1 MKKYLAVDSGG
12 TKVLAVLYDEEFRP
26 IKIIRIGSC
35 RGNTTSDEL
44 IEKNLKEF
52 REKLGLEEGME
63 IELVTG
69 VAEQPFLEAL
79 QKYCKVRKTV
89 FFGELQAGLYAAELF
104 DGGLLALS
112 GTGSQLSAVY
122 QGDVYIGG
130 AYGASISDLGSG
142 YWMGRNAMEA
152 AIADYEGYGE
162 RTLLTDL
169 LARKYGGTRETF
181 RESVFKIYERTEQS
195 PVAHVAS
202 CAVEVSEAARQ
213 GDSCA
218 ERILKETGEVLGKQ
232 LTALIN
238 KWQMPDELPVTI
250 SGSVWKS
257 EKVLFDTFTDS
268 IRKQSPNRPVIMPRF
283 EPIVGFILK
292 HYRDVKGSY
301 TEEDRKKFEE
311 LYPQFCFKWDGLE
324 DEKR

>member
-44 IEKNLKEF
+44 IERNLKEF
-52 REKLGLEEGME
+52 REKLEPEEGLE

-69 VAEQPFLEAL
+69 MAEPTFMEAL
-79 QKYCKVRKTV
+79 KKYCKVRKET

-122 QGDVYIGG
+122 QGDIYLGG
-130 AYGASISDLGSG
+130 AYGAAISDLGSG
-142 YWMGRNAMEA
+142 YWMGRSAMGA

-169 LARKYGGTRETF
+169 LAQKYGGTRETF
-181 RESVFKIYERTEQS
+181 RDSVFKIYDRTEQS
-195 PVAHVAS
+195 ATAHVAS

-213 GDSCA
+213 GDDCA
-218 ERILKETGEVLGKQ
+218 IRILKETGEVLGKQ
-232 LTALIN
+232 LTALIH
-238 KWQMPDELPVTI
+238 KWQIPDELPVTI

-257 EKVLFDTFTDS
+257 EKILFDTFTDC
-268 IRKQSPNRPVIMPRF
+268 IWKQSPNRPVVLPRF
-283 EPIVGFILK
+283 EPIVGFIIK
-292 HYRDVKGSY
+292 HYREVKGSY

-311 LYPQFCFKWDGLE
+311 LYPQFCFRQGNYS
-324 DEKR
+324 